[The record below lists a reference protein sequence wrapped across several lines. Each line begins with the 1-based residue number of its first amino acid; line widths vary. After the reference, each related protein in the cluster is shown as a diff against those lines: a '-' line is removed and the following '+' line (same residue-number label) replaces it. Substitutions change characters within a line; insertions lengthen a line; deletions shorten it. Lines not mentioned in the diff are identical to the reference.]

1 MATRPTRSATEA
13 RVGSVAMLMRPVSH
27 AAIRTWRA
35 LHATIRADPSIRRND
50 IARRLSRVDN
60 LDYGII
66 DLLRQNARAGY
77 GDIGDVGR
85 ALSASA
91 VKRRVDRLVADGVI
105 RGFTIQVDP
114 AVDGLATE
122 AYVELFCRGTV
133 VARTS
138 CKRIL
143 AHVPEV
149 VDAGTVTGSAD
160 AIVHMRSRDI
170 PSLEEALERV
180 RIAPNVDHTRS
191 AIVLSKL
198 ISRRPPRCRSARP
211 PRPLRVRLPLR
222 SLSLRAALATK

>member
-1 MATRPTRSATEA
+1 MDS
-13 RVGSVAMLMRPVSH
+13 
-27 AAIRTWRA
+27 
-35 LHATIRADPSIRRND
+35 
-50 IARRLSRVDN
+50 

-77 GDIGDVGR
+77 GDIGEVIG
-85 ALSASA
+85 LSASA
-91 VKRRVDRLVADGVI
+91 VKRRVDRLVADKVI

-133 VARTS
+133 APDELR
-138 CKRIL
+138 RIL
-143 AHVPEV
+143 SGVPEV

-170 PSLEEALERV
+170 PSLELALERV

-191 AIVLSKL
+191 AIGRPRLTH
-198 ISRRPPRCRSARP
+198 RRAAGRGTRRSPPRDPGGSCPPGGGGAWLRGARSQSAR
-211 PRPLRVRLPLR
+211 
-222 SLSLRAALATK
+222 